1 MILLKVCKV
10 ILKRERIV
18 SGTEKGL
25 LEEEEGEGGGE
36 WRVRRDKEGRRERG
50 GMEREESR
58 EKIRGNVCWCI
69 LILRCTS
76 KRHTPEKFC
85 W

>member
-25 LEEEEGEGGGE
+25 LEEEEGERGGE
-36 WRVRRDKEGRRERG
+36 WRGARRDKEGRRERG

-58 EKIRGNVCWCI
+58 EKN
-69 LILRCTS
+69 
-76 KRHTPEKFC
+76 
-85 W
+85 